1 MSDFERRREKNKEAR
16 ELVKIRRENI
26 AKYFFD
32 LSKLTFAAL
41 VLGLGGAFFNIGNW
55 ERLSYVDTIPLIIWY
70 HFGKLAAKNKIAELS
85 YEEVESPTEGKIV
98 LVPDFEEF

>member
-16 ELVKIRRENI
+16 ELVKIRKENI

-41 VLGLGGAFFNIGNW
+41 VLGVAASLLNREIEDEIPSMANYLFAMGFIGTVAFAMIGY
-55 ERLSYVDTIPLIIWY
+55 RIL
-70 HFGKLAAKNKIAELS
+70 K
-85 YEEVESPTEGKIV
+85 
-98 LVPDFEEF
+98 

>member
-16 ELVKIRRENI
+16 ELVKIRKENI

-41 VLGLGGAFFNIGNW
+41 VLGLGGAFFNIGNREW
-55 ERLSYVDTIPLIIWY
+55 FAYIGTLILKIDSYDSSGCVFYNCCCNSREYLTISSHSSRKALDK
-70 HFGKLAAKNKIAELS
+70 G
-85 YEEVESPTEGKIV
+85 
-98 LVPDFEEF
+98 

>member
-16 ELVKIRRENI
+16 ELVKIRKENI

-41 VLGLGGAFFNIGNW
+41 VLGLGAAAFVF
-55 ERLSYVDTIPLIIWY
+55 Y
-70 HFGKLAAKNKIAELS
+70 A
-85 YEEVESPTEGKIV
+85 
-98 LVPDFEEF
+98 

>member
-16 ELVKIRRENI
+16 ELVKIRKENI

-41 VLGLGGAFFNIGNW
+41 VLGLG
-55 ERLSYVDTIPLIIWY
+55 LSLIHI
-70 HFGKLAAKNKIAELS
+70 
-85 YEEVESPTEGKIV
+85 
-98 LVPDFEEF
+98 

>member
-41 VLGLGGAFFNIGNW
+41 VLGLGGAFFNT
-55 ERLSYVDTIPLIIWY
+55 LIPQHYSLTLFIS
-70 HFGKLAAKNKIAELS
+70 A
-85 YEEVESPTEGKIV
+85 
-98 LVPDFEEF
+98 

>member
-16 ELVKIRRENI
+16 ELVKIRKENI

-41 VLGLGGAFFNIGNW
+41 VLGLGGAFFNIGNR
-55 ERLSYVDTIPLIIWY
+55 ERLSYVEYYTFD
-70 HFGKLAAKNKIAELS
+70 HFGIIFWSWLSATVWFAYIGSLILKI
-85 YEEVESPTEGKIV
+85 
-98 LVPDFEEF
+98 D